1 MKDFCRQHAAVKMA
15 SCFNGCLL
23 LSMNM
28 NDGDKI
34 FLRDLNFVNPAVA
47 VIKYTAEMLQV
58 SQTSLF

>member
-1 MKDFCRQHAAVKMA
+1 MA

-47 VIKYTAEMLQV
+47 VIKYTAEML